1 MLDLRVATSAWKAA
15 DRAEWQFNVAGL
27 RTIMVDVQTTA
38 NAVETDRPS
47 IFDNLLANL
56 PQYSIIVIA
65 HLSVFALWYLVT
77 ELQIVRPFI
86 LPSPAETFA
95 TLGGDQYKWMSNTLV
110 TATEILVGYGMAV
123 VVGVALAL
131 LFSWFRPLHLFL
143 FPLFVTFSMIPKI
156 ALGPLL
162 IVWFGYGITTNIFFA
177 FILSFFPILITSARG
192 LRETEPD
199 LIDLVKALKG
209 TRWQI
214 FTKIQLPGALPY
226 VFSSMKVGAILAVA
240 GAIVGEFVA
249 SSQGLGYLM
258 IQVQSSLDTA
268 AMFMAVILLSMLGI
282 GLFLLV
288 SLLERLLIVR
298 DARIDAAPAT

>member
-1 MLDLRVATSAWKAA
+1 MANVE
-15 DRAEWQFNVAGL
+15 AEP
-27 RTIMVDVQTTA
+27 QTA
-38 NAVETDRPS
+38 QPDRPS
-47 IFDNLLANL
+47 TLDNLSANL
-56 PQYSIIVIA
+56 PQYSIIVLA
-65 HLSVFALWYLVT
+65 HLSVFALWYVVT
-77 ELQIVRPFI
+77 AMEIVRPFI

-95 TLGGDQYKWMSNTLV
+95 TLGGEQYKWLSNTLV
-110 TATEILVGYGMAV
+110 TATEILVGYGIAV

-131 LFSWFRPLHLFL
+131 VFSWFRALHLFL

-268 AMFMAVILLSMLGI
+268 AMFMAVILLSLLGI

-288 SLLERLLIVR
+288 SLLERLMVVR
-298 DARIDAAPAT
+298 DARIDAGPVS